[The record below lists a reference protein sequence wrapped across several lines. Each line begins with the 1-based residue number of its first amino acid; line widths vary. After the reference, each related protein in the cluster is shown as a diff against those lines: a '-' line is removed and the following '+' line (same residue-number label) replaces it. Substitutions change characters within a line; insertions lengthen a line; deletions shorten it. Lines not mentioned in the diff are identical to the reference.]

1 MADGTETRRQAKREY
16 TQLLSLYE
24 QLLGQFTRARDE
36 LLAPGTS
43 GLVKKIKA
51 RTGSEPDLTGL
62 KTAVEETIRALKLSQ
77 SQVEAEIQQNADPS
91 FDVEGVSNMPAYL
104 QRFLSERENQPSFS
118 YEVIQ
123 DEVRGWIICWKE
135 YTNQG
140 TVRGYGQICERP
152 YAWLDD

>member
-1 MADGTETRRQAKREY
+1 
-16 TQLLSLYE
+16 
-24 QLLGQFTRARDE
+24 
-36 LLAPGTS
+36 
-43 GLVKKIKA
+43 
-51 RTGSEPDLTGL
+51 
-62 KTAVEETIRALKLSQ
+62 
-77 SQVEAEIQQNADPS
+77 
-91 FDVEGVSNMPAYL
+91 MPPYL

-123 DEVRGWIICWKE
+123 DEVRGWVICWKE